1 MTLDASWKGFDFSAF
16 FQGVGKRDVVVGGPY
31 FWGANGQGMWQAA
44 AFKDHMDYFRPEDT
58 ESVFGP
64 NVDAYYPRV
73 IFGGGS
79 SEGGKNIQTQSRYVQ
94 NGAYIRLKNLQLG
107 YTLPSTITKKFAVN
121 SLRVYVSGD
130 NLWTGTKMRVF
141 DPEVLGSTGDAG
153 KAYPLA
159 RVWSVGLNV
168 NF

>member
-1 MTLDASWKGFDFSAF
+1 MYKR
-16 FQGVGKRDVVVGGPY
+16 QGKRDVVVGGPY

-79 SEGGKNIQTQSRYVQ
+79 SEGGKNTLTPVSYTHLDLF
-94 NGAYIRLKNLQLG
+94 RL
-107 YTLPSTITKKFAVN
+107 
-121 SLRVYVSGD
+121 R
-130 NLWTGTKMRVF
+130 TGELYR
-141 DPEVLGSTGDAG
+141 
-153 KAYPLA
+153 
-159 RVWSVGLNV
+159 SVDI
-168 NF
+168 FF